1 MAKFIII
8 SGGDAFLNERR
19 ARETAHAALKDM
31 PDAEFM
37 ELDASGAEAYEFD
50 EAVSP
55 SLLADRAVVA
65 VANLQNASEDL
76 GAAMVAFAKDAASGG
91 AGAGGSVVVARHDGG
106 PKGKGLVNRLKAAGA
121 TVVDDV
127 PDLKWENQK
136 VDFVNKEFRRL
147 GRSVTPDAAAQLAG
161 VLGSNTG
168 ELAAMCGQLC
178 FDFDTDPIDLDTAMR
193 YLTANPQATGFE
205 VADRA
210 LDGNAAGAV
219 IALRNAIAQGVAIP
233 ALIGA
238 ISYKLRCVAKIAAVD
253 AGKISEAQARLFGR
267 QAGAARRQ
275 LRGWNS
281 AGMARAFEALANA
294 DTEAKSSGGD
304 PAYALEQAVELIA
317 RKGRN

>member
-8 SGGDAFLNERR
+8 FGGDAYLNERR

-31 PDAEFM
+31 PDAELM
-37 ELDASGAEAYEFD
+37 ELDASTAEAYEFD
-50 EAVSP
+50 EAVAP
-55 SLLADRAVVA
+55 SLLADSAVVT
-65 VANLQNASEDL
+65 VANLQNASEEL
-76 GAAMVAFAKDAASGG
+76 GQTMTAFAKAA
-91 AGAGGSVVVARHDGG
+91 AANAPDAGGSVVIARHDGG
-106 PKGKGLVNRLKAAGA
+106 PKGKGLVEKLKHAGA
-121 TVVDDV
+121 IMGDKV
-127 PDLKWENQK
+127 PSLKYDNEK
-136 VDFVNKEFRRL
+136 IVFVNDEFRRRK
-147 GRSVTPDAAAQLAG
+147 RSVTPDAAARLVG

-178 FDFDTDPIDLDTAMR
+178 FDFDQDPIDLATAMR

-210 LDGNAAGAV
+210 LDGDAAGAV
-219 IALRNAIAQGVAIP
+219 IALRDALAQGVATP

-238 ISYKLRCVAKIAAVD
+238 IAYKLRGVAKAAAVN
-253 AGKISEAQARLFGR
+253 AGKISEQQARLFGKQLGR
-267 QAGAARRQ
+267 ANRQ

-281 AGMARAFEALANA
+281 AGMARAFEALAHA

-317 RKGRN
+317 RKGR